1 MRFAVFLSLF
11 YLLLSSI
18 SAQNLHAILVADT
31 KHPQT
36 GKGHSENLGRMQTEV
51 GTIARLTGLTLK
63 STIIKGE
70 DLNAENIR
78 MTLEN
83 LVCQPQDVVIFYF
96 SGTEYLPTRYR
107 GASKEA
113 FLDLKN
119 GFLSPS
125 GVNELIEVQKP
136 KLTLVITDLCNQT
149 DEEMGFSPQ
158 LDKGQIANYEK
169 LFLRSSGNLFLN
181 NHVAREQSELALSS
195 DGSVFTGSII
205 QAIRENGNWDDAIN
219 RSRALTIGNSGGRQ
233 NPQATAEITTTISS
247 EITQI
252 EKPTENLP
260 EEVSEKHPKKIFL
273 RQEVS
278 SINLAGENIDTN
290 LETFLAQQGSQVV
303 ADFQQNL
310 SRLAEIG
317 TLGNYAES
325 SKLTQETLS
334 LFTDARRII
343 ETSGLSQRV
352 SKKLILPYL
361 RAFYKPNSSR
371 KTEIQWYSPAK
382 MSTVQKMTDGTY
394 QAEVTVYQEYL
405 KKDANGN
412 LVYGDRVPK
421 SITLIFT
428 PDTNAPSGYQIRF
441 GNIRVAGKTVKVP

>member
-1 MRFAVFLSLF
+1 MRFVVFLSLF
-11 YLLLSSI
+11 YLSLNSI

-31 KHPQT
+31 EHAQT

-51 GTIARLTGLTLK
+51 STIARLTGLTLK
-63 STIIKGE
+63 STIIKGQN
-70 DLNAENIR
+70 LNAGNIR
-78 MTLEN
+78 TTLES
-83 LVCQPQDVVIFYF
+83 LVCQPEDVVIFYF

-107 GASKEA
+107 GVSKEA

-125 GVNELIEVQKP
+125 GVNELIELQKP
-136 KLTLVITDLCNQT
+136 KLTLVITDLCNQM
-149 DEEMGFSPQ
+149 DEKMGFSPQ

-169 LFLRSSGNLFLN
+169 LFRKSSGNLFLN

-195 DGSVFTGSII
+195 EGSIFTGSII

-233 NPQATAEITTTISS
+233 NPQATAEITTRISS

-252 EKPTENLP
+252 EKPTDNLP
-260 EEVSEKHPKKIFL
+260 EEIPEKRP
-273 RQEVS
+273 QEIRLQQEIS
-278 SINLAGENIDTN
+278 PMNLEGENIDAN
-290 LETFLAQQGSQVV
+290 LEVFLAQKGSQAV

-317 TLGNYAES
+317 TTGNYAES

-334 LFTDARRII
+334 LFADTRCII
-343 ETSGLSQRV
+343 ETSGLSQRI

-382 MSTVQKMTDGTY
+382 MSTIQKMADGTY
-394 QAEVTVYQEYL
+394 QADVTVYQEYL

-412 LVYGDRVPK
+412 LIYGDRVPK
-421 SITLIFT
+421 SMTLIFT
-428 PDTNAPSGYQIRF
+428 PNTNAPNGYQIRF
-441 GNIRVAGKTVKVP
+441 GNIRVAGRTMKVP